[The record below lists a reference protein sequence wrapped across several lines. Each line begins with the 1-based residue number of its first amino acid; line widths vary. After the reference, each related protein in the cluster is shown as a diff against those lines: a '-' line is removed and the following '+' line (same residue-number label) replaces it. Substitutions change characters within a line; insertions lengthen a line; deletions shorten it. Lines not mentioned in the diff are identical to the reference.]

1 MHLFKGG
8 MLAVVLA
15 TFAAPVV
22 PKHAGS
28 FTVIGFG
35 NPVVVG
41 REDPIISP
49 GLVSQHVHTVIGGNA
64 FLPAMSDTQAMKS
77 TCTSSQVK
85 NDLSNYWVPSLFFHA
100 SNGSFVPVQ
109 ATQFNVY
116 YVLVPV
122 GSLIDG
128 IRMLT

>member
-1 MHLFKGG
+1 
-8 MLAVVLA
+8 MLALA
-15 TFAAPVV
+15 LVMFAASVIS
-22 PKHAGS
+22 KHAGS

-49 GLVSQHVHTVIGGNA
+49 DTVSAHVHTVIGGNA
-64 FLPAMSDTQAMKS
+64 FLPTMSDTQAMKS

-100 SNGSFVPVQ
+100 SNGSFVPVY

-116 YVLVPV
+116 YVFVSF
-122 GSLIDG
+122 GSVITRFCMLI
-128 IRMLT
+128 